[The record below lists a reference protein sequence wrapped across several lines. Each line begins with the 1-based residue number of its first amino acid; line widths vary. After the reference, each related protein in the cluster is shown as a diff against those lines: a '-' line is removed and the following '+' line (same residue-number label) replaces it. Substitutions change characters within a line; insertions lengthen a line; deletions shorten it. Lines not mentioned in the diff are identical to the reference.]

1 MNNTQN
7 QSVNS
12 LLFRRNLARFCITA
26 FCALVAFLAFYPFFV
41 MVISSTH
48 NSTNIVSKI
57 NILPGTNLA
66 ANYERLT
73 RNMDIVNGIK
83 NSIFLAVSVTI
94 IEAYFAVMTT
104 YAFAK
109 FNFKGKNFLFA
120 IILVFMMLPGQL
132 GIIGFFKEVQAM
144 KLINSYVP
152 LIVPSIANCFA
163 VFFYKQYMDTSLPT
177 ELIEAAIMDGCK
189 ELQIFHSLVIP
200 LVKPAMITQGV
211 LTFIGTWNSYL
222 NPLILLNDKSKFT
235 LTLLIATVR
244 DATHADYGAQYLGM
258 VISVIPTI
266 IIYCFGSKTIMEKI
280 TVGAAV
286 KG

>member
-1 MNNTQN
+1 MNTQKRN
-7 QSVNS
+7 VNS
-12 LLFRRNLARFCITA
+12 LLFRRNLARAAITA

-83 NSIFLAVSVTI
+83 NSIILAVSVTI
-94 IEAYFAVMTT
+94 IEAYFAVMTA

-109 FNFKGKNFLFA
+109 FSFKGKNFLFT

-222 NPLILLNDKSKFT
+222 NPLILLNEKSKFT

>member
-1 MNNTQN
+1 MNNTQRN
-7 QSVNS
+7 RANS
-12 LLFRRNLARFCITA
+12 LALRRNLVRAAITT

-41 MVISSTH
+41 MVVSSTH

-57 NILPGTNLA
+57 NILPGTNLV
-66 ANYERLT
+66 ANYKRLT
-73 RNMDIVNGIK
+73 QNMDIVNGIK
-83 NSIFLAVSVTI
+83 NSIFLAVTVTV
-94 IEAYFAVMTT
+94 IESYFAVMTA

-109 FNFKGKNFLFA
+109 FDFKGKNILFT

-144 KLINSYVP
+144 HLINSYVP

-163 VFFYKQYMDTSLPT
+163 VFFYRQYMDTSLPK

-189 ELQIFHSLVIP
+189 ELQIFHNLVIP

-235 LTLLIATVR
+235 LTLMIATVR